1 MHNIDRSA
9 TIILGL
15 SWVYFVT
22 RAFLRGQVQHVSFKQ
37 RHSAILEFH
46 LEEVSNERWIVD
58 SKGGIVWF
66 KPMSF
71 CSLHSTQRFLN
82 VSRPGCW
89 CVFYRFCGPT
99 FYRFLTDFRR
109 YHFGLFGSI
118 WVYLGLFGSIW
129 VYFDTGLTPTCSKW
143 EISRAPWLQSSPAPI
158 SVCTTFYRRFIGV
171 L

>member
-118 WVYLGLFGSIW
+118 WVYLGLFWYRAYPDMLQVGNLKGPLAA
-129 VYFDTGLTPTCSKW
+129 V
-143 EISRAPWLQSSPAPI
+143 ESR
-158 SVCTTFYRRFIGV
+158 THFGV
-171 L
+171 HYVL